1 MANYVDL
8 VDLIVR
14 RLVTKP
20 EAVRVE
26 EDRSEGGVI
35 LVTIRVDS
43 ADVGRVIGKK
53 GSTINAIRHVAKA
66 ASIKSGEKVDV
77 DVKEDCSF
85 SRRTVL

>member
-43 ADVGRVIGKK
+43 EDVGRVIGKK

-77 DVKEDCSF
+77 DVKE
-85 SRRTVL
+85 V

>member
-20 EAVRVE
+20 DEVSVTE
-26 EDRSEGGVI
+26 ERSDTGAI
-35 LVTIRVDS
+35 LVTVKVDVE
-43 ADVGRVIGKK
+43 DVGRVIGKK

-77 DVKEDCSF
+77 DVRED
-85 SRRTVL
+85 

>member
-26 EDRSEGGVI
+26 EDRSEDGVI

-43 ADVGRVIGKK
+43 EDVGRVIGKK

-77 DVKEDCSF
+77 DVKED
-85 SRRTVL
+85 

>member
-26 EDRSEGGVI
+26 EDRSEGGGHTRNDKGG
-35 LVTIRVDS
+35 LR
-43 ADVGRVIGKK
+43 GRGPRDRQERLRP
-53 GSTINAIRHVAKA
+53 STAIRHVAKA

-77 DVKEDCSF
+77 DVKED
-85 SRRTVL
+85 

>member
-1 MANYVDL
+1 MPDYIEL

-20 EAVRVE
+20 DEVKVSENRSDSGAVLLSIKVAE
-26 EDRSEGGVI
+26 EDI
-35 LVTIRVDS
+35 
-43 ADVGRVIGKK
+43 GRVIGKK

-77 DVKEDCSF
+77 DVEEE
-85 SRRTVL
+85 

>member
-43 ADVGRVIGKK
+43 EDVGRVIGKK

-77 DVKEDCSF
+77 GVEED
-85 SRRTVL
+85 

>member
-26 EDRSEGGVI
+26 EDRSEGGAI

-43 ADVGRVIGKK
+43 EDVGRVIGKK

-77 DVKEDCSF
+77 DVKED
-85 SRRTVL
+85 

>member
-1 MANYVDL
+1 MANYVVL

-43 ADVGRVIGKK
+43 EDVGRVIGKK

-77 DVKEDCSF
+77 DVKED
-85 SRRTVL
+85 

>member
-20 EAVRVE
+20 EAVRVK

-43 ADVGRVIGKK
+43 EDVGRVIGKK

-77 DVKEDCSF
+77 DVKED
-85 SRRTVL
+85 

>member
-43 ADVGRVIGKK
+43 EDVGRVIGKK
-53 GSTINAIRHVAKA
+53 GSSIKAIHNVAKA

-77 DVKEDCSF
+77 DVKED
-85 SRRTVL
+85 

>member
-26 EDRSEGGVI
+26 EDRSDGGVI

-43 ADVGRVIGKK
+43 EDVGRVIGKK

-77 DVKEDCSF
+77 DVKED
-85 SRRTVL
+85 

>member
-1 MANYVDL
+1 MPDYVDL

-20 EAVRVE
+20 EEVKVS
-26 EDRSEGGVI
+26 EDRSDSGAI
-35 LVTIRVDS
+35 LITIKVAND
-43 ADVGRVIGKK
+43 DVGRVIGKK

-77 DVKEDCSF
+77 DVEED
-85 SRRTVL
+85 

>member
-20 EAVRVE
+20 EADRVE
-26 EDRSEGGVI
+26 EDRSDGGVI

-43 ADVGRVIGKK
+43 EDVGRVIGKK

-77 DVKEDCSF
+77 DVKED
-85 SRRTVL
+85 

>member
-8 VDLIVR
+8 VGLIVR

-26 EDRSEGGVI
+26 EDRSDGGVI

-43 ADVGRVIGKK
+43 EDVGRVIGKK

-77 DVKEDCSF
+77 DVKED
-85 SRRTVL
+85 

>member
-20 EAVRVE
+20 EAVRVK
-26 EDRSEGGVI
+26 EDRSDGGVI

-43 ADVGRVIGKK
+43 EDVGRVIGKK

-77 DVKEDCSF
+77 DVKED
-85 SRRTVL
+85 